1 MISDQQGNL
10 DSWPAMALSGKG
22 AHTTMTTLL
31 STGPQR
37 SREFVPLD
45 QLHLENLHATLWSSA
60 GFDDAAWQR
69 VDPWEDSVAGVA
81 ELGKQ
86 GIVGQLS
93 NANRAMLLRIAPRT
107 NCRGSWLS
115 VLTAA
120 RGRLTI
126 LKSSAQGCS
135 GPV

>member
-1 MISDQQGNL
+1 
-10 DSWPAMALSGKG
+10 
-22 AHTTMTTLL
+22 MTTLL

-45 QLHLENLHATLWSSA
+45 QLHLENLHATLWNSA

-86 GIVGQLS
+86 AVERQPCP
-93 NANRAMLLRIAPRT
+93 AAADRT
-107 NCRGSWLS
+107 ADELPGAWLS

-126 LKSSAQGCS
+126 LNPLPRVALALCDTNLHGR
-135 GPV
+135 PAR

>member
-1 MISDQQGNL
+1 
-10 DSWPAMALSGKG
+10 
-22 AHTTMTTLL
+22 MTTLL

-45 QLHLENLHATLWSSA
+45 QLHLENLHATLLEFGLDAA
-60 GFDDAAWQR
+60 GFDDELADLDATWQR
-69 VDPWEDSVAGVA
+69 VEPWEDSVAGVA

-86 GIVGQLS
+86 VIVGQLS
-93 NANRAMLLRIAPRT
+93 NANLALLLRMALRT

-126 LKSSAQGCS
+126 LKSSAQVALS
-135 GPV
+135 LV